1 MSNID
6 STPNNLSLW
15 GYDNYA
21 DLEQAIQE
29 MRDAI
34 EEALTFIRQQEDGPL
49 TMTFSLRG
57 IGERLTVIEN
67 EAEYLHGT
75 AERFHTLAQKFL
87 VQRDA
92 ALKQRDILI
101 EADRQRKQHDD
112 DEGLAQLGDELG
124 L

>member
-1 MSNID
+1 MSNADNI
-6 STPNNLSLW
+6 PNTSNLPLL

-29 MRDAI
+29 TWDAV

-49 TMTFSLRG
+49 TMTFALRG
-57 IGERLTVIEN
+57 IKERLTVIEN

-75 AERFHTLAQKFL
+75 AERFHMLAQKFL
-87 VQRDA
+87 TQRDA

-101 EADRQRKQHDD
+101 EADRQRKQRDD
-112 DEGLAQLGDELG
+112 DEELAQLGE
-124 L
+124 